1 MKGKAHLSLK
11 TFKDVKDYRMGFY
24 RYIGS
29 GRKTK
34 ATTDE
39 GHGKGWVFICKVCC
53 QLALVSVPS
62 SGIWMREV
70 LFIVEDN

>member
-11 TFKDVKDYRMGFY
+11 PFKDMKDDKMGFC

-39 GHGKGWVFICKVCC
+39 GHGKG
-53 QLALVSVPS
+53 
-62 SGIWMREV
+62 
-70 LFIVEDN
+70 